1 MLEEDN
7 KKDLA
12 DLVNNPNFI
21 KEILGISAQ
30 TN

>member
-7 KKDLA
+7 KKDLV
-12 DLVNNPNFI
+12 DLVNHPNFI
-21 KEILGISAQ
+21 KDLLGISAQ